1 MPTTRSQCK
10 RGGRR
15 NPPPTPPNEGR
26 ICQPCS
32 PSVTQAVIITKQKAT
47 TRIAKTKRLLDPPPL
62 SAASPNKRTRSTR
75 RNLETTIE
83 DSVVELNRVSRIAR
97 QFANRKYKP
106 CSVFGIERQKEWGA
120 EFFFCGQCK
129 RADDIERAEPNRKLN
144 RTRRRGPFTCI
155 AKHTHLLEPTD
166 IRTVVPPPPKYQKK
180 KRRRRRLQPAKQQRN
195 THSRSKQ
202 TQTFNSVI
210 DAHAKAFPNAQSS
223 TRYEPEVIA
232 DHIYVS
238 DDEDHGEDKNNRVV
252 DDSKNHDNAPTKD
265 LLAHFPEEALNTL
278 EVVFTNDIP
287 QARSEE
293 CPPRCSQDDSLSNIS
308 DANTPSCTQAPP
320 PSPALP
326 PHEPIDPIEPRIPQ
340 APARNDNDT
349 IIALQR
355 QVDKLQRQLFIAK
368 DRNKTLSAEMY
379 QKTRQH
385 NYATKQLE
393 EARKEICDLQDKA
406 IGLPKSCFPDANG
419 DILVDHIRSLILE
432 KTKTLCSTSK
442 SSQHFF
448 NELGMLMLD
457 ENIHG
462 GQLKQCTYNI
472 FRQYV
477 RDYVFTPYKILKTMD
492 EHGGVLNY
500 HGLELLRH
508 VETDGTP
515 NQRTLIPSSSSVQ
528 EYAAM
533 VEAYGRTL
541 CPFVMIKNKKNGSEG
556 FSFRAAD
563 VITNLL
569 RSGKILDTE
578 ALYRSCKI
586 SQSLDGALFTK
597 NLSHTLGGVKFNDP
611 SNPYQ
616 QSRNGVFPITCV
628 AMPES
633 LGVVE
638 DTFEPMFKEIRE
650 ACSTVLPNKFKIQKI
665 TCTTNCDMSCDWKL
679 MGRGGAT
686 KVCTFPCAKCTIRSG
701 NLHLPTTTDHT
712 NCKVCIQLGH
722 DLDPEWK
729 CHHTTMCTEENLVEL
744 QEEVDKFKQ
753 TMPQLGSDLSVLRD
767 TSEIWVDNDPRVAPT
782 SAEKSSLRS
791 IHFDLSVATREQRLQ
806 YSRSVTHDLRIR
818 RLTGT
823 GRLEDR
829 QIRLKQQHKR
839 EWSYRR
845 AYESLQDA
853 KTSRKRTAMVL
864 MLDSIPCLLHLE
876 NRMGLKILTLVLKE
890 GLTTVKNAESA
901 TPFLWMSNQC
911 DTQEKRI
918 QAYLREVNRNM
929 SERVLGSELLPSHW
943 KMPYD
948 EKKKKVA
955 TICMDN
961 VRIRKVLAKFEI
973 LLALCVSDEVRRE
986 LWQRCIGH
994 YRLALKK
1001 VNVRHDMKQREIFS
1015 FQRQVDYF
1023 FRDWLTLHGEE
1034 GVTNYAHMLGS
1045 GHLMEYLNRWRNL
1058 WAHSQQGWEG
1068 KFFAS
1073 DSTIG
1078 FWSVVS
1084 FCCSVSSL

>member
-1 MPTTRSQCK
+1 MPTTRSRSK
-10 RGGRR
+10 RGGQRK
-15 NPPPTPPNEGR
+15 PPPTPPNENH
-26 ICQPCS
+26 ICQPCL
-32 PSVTQAVIITKQKAT
+32 PSTIQPVIITKQKAI
-47 TRIAKTKRLLDPPPL
+47 TRSAKTKRLLEPPPMT
-62 SAASPNKRTRSTR
+62 AASPNKRTRSTR
-75 RNLETTIE
+75 QNLETTIE

-106 CSVFGIERQKEWGA
+106 CSVFGIERQKEYGI

-129 RADDIERAEPNRKLN
+129 RADDIERSEPNRKLN
-144 RTRRRGPFTCI
+144 RKRHRGPFTCI
-155 AKHTHLLEPTD
+155 AKHTNLLEPMD

-180 KRRRRRLQPAKQQRN
+180 KRRRRRRLQPAKQRQNTPSRN
-195 THSRSKQ
+195 SPNR
-202 TQTFNSVI
+202 TFNSII
-210 DAHAKAFPNAQSS
+210 DEHAKAFPNVKPS
-223 TRYEPEVIA
+223 TRYEPELIA
-232 DHIYVS
+232 DHIYMS
-238 DDEDHGEDKNNRVV
+238 EDEDEEEKNNRVL
-252 DDSKNHDNAPTKD
+252 DDTLEDAKNH
-265 LLAHFPEEALNTL
+265 EEVN
-278 EVVFTNDIP
+278 VFTKTIQVT
-287 QARSEE
+287 QASSPITVKNQGSRS
-293 CPPRCSQDDSLSNIS
+293 
-308 DANTPSCTQAPP
+308 ANTQTLPTDGSSSNTSTQDHTNQSPP
-320 PSPALP
+320 PSTATRD
-326 PHEPIDPIEPRIPQ
+326 EPSHPVESRIPK
-340 APARNDNDT
+340 ASSTNDSDT
-349 IIALQR
+349 IIALQ
-355 QVDKLQRQLFIAK
+355 QEVKVLQRQLFLAK
-368 DRNKTLSAEMY
+368 DRNKKLSADID
-379 QKTRQH
+379 QKNRQH
-385 NYATKQLE
+385 RYATNELDA
-393 EARKEICDLQDKA
+393 ARKQIQELQDKDK
-406 IGLPKSCFPDANG
+406 GLPKSCFPDANG
-419 DILVDHIRSLILE
+419 DILVDHIKSLILE
-432 KTKTLCSTSK
+432 KTKTLGSTSQ
-442 SSQHFF
+442 SSKHFF
-448 NELGMLMLD
+448 NELALLMLD

-462 GQLKQCTYNI
+462 GQLKQCAYNT

-515 NQRTLIPSSSSVQ
+515 NQRTLIPSSSSIQ

-533 VEAYGRTL
+533 TEAYGRTL

-616 QSRNGVFPITCV
+616 QSRNAVFPITCV

-638 DTFEPMFKEIRE
+638 DTFEPMFKEIQK
-650 ACSTVLPNKFKIQKI
+650 ACTTVLPNKFGIHKV

-701 NLHLPTTTDHT
+701 NLHLPTNTDHT
-712 NCKVCIQLGH
+712 KCKVCIQLGH

-729 CHHTTMCTEENLVEL
+729 CHHTSMCTEENLAEL
-744 QEEVDKFKQ
+744 QEEVDKFKK
-753 TMPQLGSDLSVLRD
+753 TMPQLGSDLSVLRE
-767 TSEIWVDNDPRVAPT
+767 TSEIHVENDPRVAPT

-791 IHFDLSVATREQRLQ
+791 IHFDLSVATQEQRLQ

-818 RLTGT
+818 RLPGT
-823 GRLEDR
+823 GRLEER

-876 NRMGLKILTLVLKE
+876 NRMGLKILTLVLKT
-890 GLTTVKNAESA
+890 GLTAVKNAKSA
-901 TPFLWMSNQC
+901 EPFPWMTKQC
-911 DTQEKRI
+911 DTQDKRI
-918 QAYLREVNRNM
+918 QAYLREVNRLM
-929 SERVLGSELLPSHW
+929 SENVLGTELLPSHW
-943 KMPYD
+943 KMPFD

-961 VRIRKVLAKFEI
+961 VRIRKVVTKFEV
-973 LLALCVSDEVRRE
+973 LLGCCVLDETKRE

-994 YRLALKK
+994 YRSALKK

-1068 KFFAS
+1068 ELI
-1073 DSTIG
+1073 DCDVT
-1078 FWSVVS
+1078 V
-1084 FCCSVSSL
+1084 